1 MSDTSTNPEE
11 AKPEQPQLPQ
21 MRILGQYIR
30 DLSFENVVMQ
40 TGVASQAK
48 PDIQVQVSMDA
59 KKRTAEH
66 QYEVIC
72 KFKIKSTTKEPES
85 TLFLLELEYGGI
97 FHVENVPEP
106 QLHPYLLIE
115 CPRMMFPFVR
125 RIVSDITTDGG
136 FPALNLENIDFVN
149 LYRQSIAARQA
160 QAGRRRRGPCPELTF
175 RCGASTGR
183 AARAISRRIFPGIL
197 RPSAPG
203 NPSAWRA
210 GGRDPNPTR
219 PTRSG
224 VLQSPPAGAG
234 AADGRAFRR
243 RWYRVPHPG

>member
-1 MSDTSTNPEE
+1 MSDITTNTDGAAPQ
-11 AKPEQPQLPQ
+11 QPVLPQ

-72 KFKIKSTTKEPES
+72 KFKITSSTKEPEA
-85 TLFLLELEYGGI
+85 TLFVLELEYGGI
-97 FHVENVPEP
+97 FHVENVPE
-106 QLHPYLLIE
+106 QQMHPYLLIE

-125 RIVSDITTDGG
+125 RIVSDLTVDGG

-149 LYRQSIAARQA
+149 LYRQSIAARAA
-160 QAGRRRRGPCPELTF
+160 QQGE
-175 RCGASTGR
+175 
-183 AARAISRRIFPGIL
+183 
-197 RPSAPG
+197 
-203 NPSAWRA
+203 
-210 GGRDPNPTR
+210 
-219 PTRSG
+219 
-224 VLQSPPAGAG
+224 G
-234 AADGRAFRR
+234 AATP
-243 RWYRVPHPG
+243 VN